1 MKKYVEKLDRGKE
14 TDKKGKDIAALSATL
29 RWSYLKDLTTRAQK
43 ALWFMKAYGL
53 EVEENNNTK
62 HNLNLTDTPTT
73 SNPAVPATNNEGC
86 TYLSLQEDER
96 KKVEE
101 VLFLMDRFSVS
112 KEFYRHLT
120 MIFNGLPRS
129 YFSQAM

>member
-1 MKKYVEKLDRGKE
+1 MKSLLKRLNKISWDVQLLSETESLKKYVEKLERGKE

-29 RWSYLKDLTTRAQK
+29 RWRYLKDLTTRAQK

-62 HNLNLTDTPTT
+62 HNLNLMDTPTT

-86 TYLSLQEDER
+86 TYLSLQ
-96 KKVEE
+96 
-101 VLFLMDRFSVS
+101 
-112 KEFYRHLT
+112 
-120 MIFNGLPRS
+120 
-129 YFSQAM
+129 

>member
-1 MKKYVEKLDRGKE
+1 
-14 TDKKGKDIAALSATL
+14 
-29 RWSYLKDLTTRAQK
+29 
-43 ALWFMKAYGL
+43 MKAYGL

-101 VLFLMDRFSVS
+101 VLFLMD
-112 KEFYRHLT
+112 
-120 MIFNGLPRS
+120 
-129 YFSQAM
+129 